1 MIRKGIGLA
10 DGFDYDAA
18 RFGAWLVR
26 ELRGLIHAVAENA
39 KAGSLTPILA
49 RLKRA
54 CRLNEDAAAAKSR
67 ALAREILNDWEAIT
81 AFVTN
86 PNLPP
91 TNNDAETALRH
102 AVIAR
107 RISFGTRTD
116 EGSRAYAAILSVVET
131 CRRRKL
137 DPWALITEAVAN
149 ARRGVQTS
157 MLPAPMLPT

>member
-1 MIRKGIGLA
+1 MAYRDHPRRQRCLAHLIRKGIGLA

-54 CRLNEDAAAAKSR
+54 CRLNEDAAAAKAR

-107 RISFGTRTD
+107 RISFGT
-116 EGSRAYAAILSVVET
+116 A
-131 CRRRKL
+131 
-137 DPWALITEAVAN
+137 
-149 ARRGVQTS
+149 
-157 MLPAPMLPT
+157 